1 MVYTSPAQSALHLQ
15 VDSLQQETEQLREE
29 HERDRIQYEN
39 KVGVLKRQIQQLG
52 DDQQAGESA
61 QVDTLNQEIQSLQS
75 QVRTS
80 LVSVLS

>member
-61 QVDTLNQEIQSLQS
+61 EVDTLNQEIQSLQS